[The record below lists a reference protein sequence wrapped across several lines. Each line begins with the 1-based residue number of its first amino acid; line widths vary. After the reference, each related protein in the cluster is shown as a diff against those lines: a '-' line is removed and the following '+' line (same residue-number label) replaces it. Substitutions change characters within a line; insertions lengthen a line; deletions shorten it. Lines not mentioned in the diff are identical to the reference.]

1 MLKDNWLNTV
11 SSATYKFT
19 FYITD
24 SDVWNDPFEWLS
36 PTDDKALNAGKAII
50 IAEDGVEGAFNV
62 QNVNISAAAASV
74 SNGHATANEIQ
85 FDLNE
90 TLGFSFLD
98 KSLAAA
104 KMFGK
109 NTGAGVNFASQL
121 FVLKL
126 DFIGRD
132 PETGATVT
140 YPDPF
145 IYSMKCSKVNGSLG
159 PAGAQYFM
167 IMAPIEKI
175 GQQES
180 VTSDTITITDI
191 TTVGDFGKRLEEA
204 LNQNQIDKQRAAI
217 ADNPHTDG
225 PTTPLTEWRVIFDP
239 STTVQAIDTRQIPG
253 FNLFRAEWAG
263 TDSESEAD
271 GRSQS
276 LENEVRQQT
285 INPETQITSWI
296 AESLS
301 ANVPSFA
308 EYNVEL
314 ADKGITFTVEVEQTT
329 TMTGIMH
336 SYYGQEIKSIEL
348 RIKLRR
354 DDTATP
360 LDESS
365 IIALRNRSEVQEE
378 RFQSQILPSLAKKY
392 SYQYTGENTEVEAVD
407 ISIHNGFYNAI
418 SPGVGTYYTDESF
431 QFESNADTNTGT
443 FVWESPSANPQ
454 PENQIASVKYL
465 SDINLD
471 KINVNRS
478 QIFDHQL
485 LSATGQQ
492 TNESTQGS
500 KIAAAALAAHAA
512 RLIDNQTMKI
522 EAKGDPIFLGT
533 NGKNFFNTQS
543 DSTYLAFLNF
553 VPDPVDLLEL
563 QRRGPVDMI
572 TTGIYKITYIH
583 SKFSQGKFTQTID
596 CYRDPNSNPLL
607 LLDAIVRLEV
617 E

>member
-24 SDVWNDPFEWLS
+24 SDVWGEPDKWLIND
-36 PTDDKALNAGKAII
+36 DVALNAGKAII
-50 IAEDGVEGAFNV
+50 IAEDGVEGAFNI

-74 SNGHATANEIQ
+74 NNGHATANEIQ

-109 NTGAGVNFASQL
+109 STGAGVNFASQL

-132 PETGATVT
+132 PVTGGTVT
-140 YPDPF
+140 YSDPF
-145 IYSMKCSKVNGSLG
+145 LYSMKCSKVNGSLG

-167 IMAPIEKI
+167 IMAPIEKLA
-175 GQQES
+175 QMDS
-180 VTSDTITITDI
+180 VTTDTITISEI
-191 TTVGDFGKRLEEA
+191 TTARNFATQLEAA
-204 LNQNQIDKQRAAI
+204 LNQNQVDKQNASEAV
-217 ADNPHTDG
+217 NPHSN
-225 PTTPLTEWRVIFDP
+225 PQTTALIEWRVIFDP
-239 STTVQAIDTRQIPG
+239 STNIQAIDSRQIPG
-253 FNLFRAEWAG
+253 FNLSTAEWSG
-263 TDSESEAD
+263 SDTEGESD

-276 LENEVRQQT
+276 LETTVRQAT
-285 INPETQITSWI
+285 INPESQLTSWI
-296 AESLS
+296 TEQLS
-301 ANVPSFA
+301 INLPSFA
-308 EYNVEL
+308 EYNVEQ
-314 ADKGITFTVEVEQTT
+314 AEKGITFTVEVEQTT
-329 TMTGIMH
+329 KMTGIMH
-336 SYYGQEIKSIEL
+336 TYYNREITQNEL

-360 LDESS
+360 LEESS
-365 IIALRNRSEVQEE
+365 IIALRNTADVQEE

-431 QFESNADTNTGT
+431 QFESNAATNTGT
-443 FVWESPSANPQ
+443 FDLGSPSANPQ
-454 PENQIASVKYL
+454 PEDLRAPVRYL
-465 SDINLD
+465 SDIELD

-478 QIFDHQL
+478 QIFDHHL
-485 LSATGQQ
+485 LGANAQQ
-492 TNESTQGS
+492 TNESTPGS
-500 KIAAAALAAHAA
+500 KIAAAALTAHAA

-522 EAKGDPIFLGT
+522 EAKGDPIFLGS

>member
-1 MLKDNWLNTV
+1 M
-11 SSATYKFT
+11 
-19 FYITD
+19 
-24 SDVWNDPFEWLS
+24 
-36 PTDDKALNAGKAII
+36 
-50 IAEDGVEGAFNV
+50 
-62 QNVNISAAAASV
+62 
-74 SNGHATANEIQ
+74 
-85 FDLNE
+85 
-90 TLGFSFLD
+90 
-98 KSLAAA
+98 
-104 KMFGK
+104 
-109 NTGAGVNFASQL
+109 
-121 FVLKL
+121 
-126 DFIGRD
+126 
-132 PETGATVT
+132 
-140 YPDPF
+140 
-145 IYSMKCSKVNGSLG
+145 
-159 PAGAQYFM
+159 
-167 IMAPIEKI
+167 
-175 GQQES
+175 
-180 VTSDTITITDI
+180 
-191 TTVGDFGKRLEEA
+191 
-204 LNQNQIDKQRAAI
+204 
-217 ADNPHTDG
+217 
-225 PTTPLTEWRVIFDP
+225 FDP
-239 STTVQAIDTRQIPG
+239 STNIQAIDNRQLPG

-263 TDSESEAD
+263 SDSESESD
-271 GRSQS
+271 GRSQALDS
-276 LENEVRQQT
+276 EIRQQT

-301 ANVPSFA
+301 TNVPSFA
-308 EYNVEL
+308 EYNVEQ
-314 ADKGITFTVEVEQTT
+314 AEKGITFTVEVEQETK
-329 TMTGIMH
+329 MTGIMH
-336 SYYGQEIKSIEL
+336 SYYGQEIKNIEL
-348 RIKLRR
+348 RIKIRR
-354 DDTATP
+354 DDTASP
-360 LDESS
+360 LSEDS
-365 IIALRNRSEVQEE
+365 IIALRNRADVQEE

-443 FVWESPSANPQ
+443 FIWDHPSANPQ
-454 PENQIASVKYL
+454 PENQIASVRYL

-485 LSATGQQ
+485 ISATGQQ

-572 TTGIYKITYIH
+572 TTGIYKVTYIH

>member
-24 SDVWNDPFEWLS
+24 SDVWGEPDKWLIND
-36 PTDDKALNAGKAII
+36 DVALNAGKAII
-50 IAEDGVEGAFNV
+50 IAEDGVEGAFNI

-74 SNGHATANEIQ
+74 NNGHATANEIQ

-109 NTGAGVNFASQL
+109 STGAGVNFASQL

-132 PETGATVT
+132 PVTGGTVT
-140 YPDPF
+140 YSDPF
-145 IYSMKCSKVNGSLG
+145 LYSMKCSKVNGSLG

-167 IMAPIEKI
+167 IMAPIEKLA
-175 GQQES
+175 QMDS
-180 VTSDTITITDI
+180 VTTDTITISEI
-191 TTVGDFGKRLEEA
+191 TTARNFATQLEAA
-204 LNQNQIDKQRAAI
+204 LNQNQVDKQNASEAVH
-217 ADNPHTDG
+217 PHSD
-225 PTTPLTEWRVIFDP
+225 PQTTALIEWRVIFDP
-239 STTVQAIDTRQIPG
+239 STNIQAIDSRRIPG
-253 FNLFRAEWAG
+253 FDLSTAEWSG
-263 TDSESEAD
+263 SDTEGESD

-276 LENEVRQQT
+276 LETTVRQAT
-285 INPETQITSWI
+285 INPESQLTSWI
-296 AESLS
+296 TEQLS
-301 ANVPSFA
+301 INLPSFA
-308 EYNVEL
+308 EYNVEQ
-314 ADKGITFTVEVEQTT
+314 AEKGITFTVEVEQTT
-329 TMTGIMH
+329 RMTGIMH
-336 SYYGQEIKSIEL
+336 TYYNREITQNEL

-360 LDESS
+360 LEESS
-365 IIALRNRSEVQEE
+365 IIALRNTADVQEE

-431 QFESNADTNTGT
+431 QFESNASTNTGT
-443 FVWESPSANPQ
+443 FNLGSPSANPQ
-454 PENQIASVKYL
+454 PEDLRASVRYL
-465 SDINLD
+465 SDIELD

-478 QIFDHQL
+478 QIFDHHL
-485 LSATGQQ
+485 LGANAQQ
-492 TNESTQGS
+492 TNESTPGS
-500 KIAAAALAAHAA
+500 KIAAAALTAHAA

-522 EAKGDPIFLGT
+522 EAKGDPIFLGK
-533 NGKNFFNTQS
+533 NGKNFFNTQR